1 MPGEV
6 KRVAVIGGGCSG
18 LAAIKSC
25 VDEGLQPVCYERTD
39 QLGGLWNYTQHVREG
54 QGCVMRS
61 TVINTSKEMMCYSD
75 FPIPQHYPNFMHN
88 SQVWQYFQDYA
99 KHFDLNQHITYNTE
113 VLLVKPAP
121 DFDDTGRWNLK
132 VLDHKSDEENTET
145 FDAVLVCTGHHA
157 QKNEPSFPGLADF
170 KGEVIHSHDYREP
183 SRFMDK
189 RMLIIGIGNSGGDM
203 AVELSRQGQVY
214 LSTRRG
220 TWVIHRISE
229 PGGQPIDI
237 LNTKRWKL
245 WLANSIPPALLN
257 KVICMKL
264 NHRLD
269 HDLYSLR
276 PAYPPTAQHP
286 MVNDDLGNRIACGK
300 VKVKTDVIGFT
311 ATGVEFEDGSFED
324 DIDVVFLA
332 TGYRFGFPFLDK
344 SVVDVKE
351 NRLPFYKYMFPPDQK
366 HHTLAI
372 IGCIQPLGAIMPI
385 AELQCR
391 LAARVFKGDVK
402 LPSAS
407 EMWEDIQAKETAMA
421 KRYVKSPRHT
431 IQVDYLGYMDE
442 IALLNGCKPDFLTLV
457 KRDPAL
463 AWQVWTGPCT
473 PYQFR
478 LTGPGQWDGARDAI
492 MSTMD
497 RVRYPFATR
506 PLPVIS
512 DMARVQGFMSRLL
525 MLFAFLLVL
534 SVVFG

>member
-113 VLLVKPAP
+113 VLQVKPAP
-121 DFDDTGRWNLK
+121 DFDHTGRWNLK
-132 VLDHKSDEENTET
+132 VLDHKSGEESTET
-145 FDAVLVCTGHHA
+145 FDAVFVCTGHHA

-203 AVELSRQGQVY
+203 AVELSRQGQVF

-220 TWVIHRISE
+220 TWVLNRIGSKGM
-229 PGGQPIDI
+229 PLDI
-237 LNTKRWKL
+237 TMTNRMTNVLVN
-245 WLANSIPPALLN
+245 LLPMS
-257 KVICMKL
+257 VL
-264 NHRLD
+264 NHIAKGQVENKLD
-269 HDLYSLR
+269 HNLYGL
-276 PAYPPTAQHP
+276 AAEFPPFSQHP
-286 MVNDDLGNRIACGK
+286 LVNDDLANRIICGK
-300 VKVKTDVIGFT
+300 VKVKTDVKRFT
-311 ATGVEFEDGSFED
+311 ATGVEFVDGTFED
-324 DIDVVFLA
+324 NIDAVFLA
-332 TGYRFGFPFLDK
+332 TGYRFGFPFMDK

-391 LAARVFKGDVK
+391 LATRVFKGDVK

-407 EMWEDIQAKETAMA
+407 EMWEDIQAKEAAMA

-431 IQVDYLGYMDE
+431 IQVDYVSFMDE
-442 IALLNGCKPDFLTLV
+442 LAKLNGCKPDIVALFKKDPTL
-457 KRDPAL
+457 AL
-463 AWQVWTGPCT
+463 QVFFGPCT
-473 PYQFR
+473 PYQYR
-478 LTGPGQWDGARDAI
+478 LTGPGQWQGARQAI
-492 MSTMD
+492 LTTMD
-497 RVRYPFATR
+497 RVRFPLATR
-506 PLPVIS
+506 PVPPLPAKFGLQRILIWLVALVI
-512 DMARVQGFMSRLL
+512 LW
-525 MLFAFLLVL
+525 FLLQAI
-534 SVVFG
+534 FA